1 MECGRKM
8 VRALQCSICSK
19 YKSRIESSR
28 NFNDKWIVGAESLR
42 TSNIRDHGKNNQ
54 HVLAMS
60 LLEKEHAT
68 SHGEG
73 PSTYA
78 PIVQAL
84 TRLPENEKAR
94 LKRKFDIAYLVATE
108 SMLFLKYP
116 VICQLE
122 KKHELDIGVS
132 YTNECSGRPFVHYIA
147 EARRKE
153 LAEKVVSAK
162 FYSLLID
169 GSTDKGNIDNEAV
182 LTVWCDPNC
191 SDEKVYTRISYL
203 ALIRPKFVTG
213 EGLFEV
219 LGQALSKLEIE
230 EVDGDHCQQL
240 IGIGTDGTST
250 NIANAGLKGI
260 VESKLE
266 WIVWMWCL
274 AHRLELGIKDVL
286 ILMELMTCYFVYII
300 YMRDHQKNAVI

>member
-8 VRALQCSICSK
+8 VRALKCSICSK

-54 HVLAMS
+54 YVLAMS

-84 TRLPENEKAR
+84 TRLPESEKAR

-108 SMLFLKYP
+108 SMSFLKCP
-116 VICQLE
+116 VICELE
-122 KKHELDIGVS
+122 KKHGLDIGVS
-132 YTNECSGRPFVHYIA
+132 YTNERSGRTFVHYIA

-153 LAEKVVSAK
+153 LAEKVVGAK

-169 GSTDKGNIDNEAV
+169 RSTDKGNIDNEAV

-191 SDEKVYTRISYL
+191 SDEKV
-203 ALIRPKFVTG
+203 
-213 EGLFEV
+213 
-219 LGQALSKLEIE
+219 
-230 EVDGDHCQQL
+230 H
-240 IGIGTDGTST
+240 TST
-250 NIANAGLKGI
+250 DQAK
-260 VESKLE
+260 V
-266 WIVWMWCL
+266 C
-274 AHRLELGIKDVL
+274 
-286 ILMELMTCYFVYII
+286 
-300 YMRDHQKNAVI
+300 